1 MANCN
6 DYISADDLKT
16 GKQAILHIEHIAKSR
31 DATGK
36 PALEVT
42 DIIRGESVT
51 NPTLDGFF
59 SSVGFKPADGSFE
72 AGGTINHRWEVLLY
86 ESESSYY
93 QWMGTLP
100 KIVPAGSTPTI
111 TGGIGSNAWINQT
124 DLTLRNNLLQNDG
137 LKLIGNCPNISKLRD
152 IEPTK
157 SKQRIF
163 VVEHT
168 SGLGIGGGYFYY
180 DNTDTSSTD
189 DNGVVIVTSGGKRWK
204 RECTYISTDFY
215 GLVAGTVVDMS
226 VELNKALQAAKK
238 SKYKRLVCTAGTFYV
253 NSALKHPSNVTLAG
267 SGNYASAIMA
277 LPTMPITENVIQN
290 EKHVYQVFGT
300 DYDENIHI
308 ENITIDANNRARN
321 TSETWMDATQG
332 TTILLSTVR
341 NSSMKKCWV
350 RRNLQHGIDICAG
363 YYFDDGN
370 IDHNAIGGSYNI
382 VVKDCLVQNTQLD
395 DLITTHNSRDIV
407 IDRCRVWNDDPAMVW
422 AGNQHGIE
430 IDEGSYNVTVV
441 DCYAEN
447 VCTGFQQKGHDTT
460 MPARSVK
467 FIRCYAKDCVYS
479 FQIEHRNSQTIPSGQ
494 HVQARNSV
502 IEDCTSDNANN
513 AKYTS
518 LHARALLVLGFFGV
532 YVRNLR
538 VIGGSGNIYLT
549 GGAKYINIDG
559 IQWTGGYD
567 GASNTTSEGLIHIE
581 TNAAVDDYCIRDFI
595 CEDTVTVPL
604 IRDFTDTTVQREI
617 SNIRGYGGDSTI
629 PMIAIVPLSG
639 DNISN
644 ISNAGSW
651 ACALR
656 DMARAI
662 GDGEYIQSVNFD
674 SGIGHIARE
683 GNPNDNIVCGKP
695 GFKYTDTSNGDYYVC
710 SAIGRNNWK
719 KITTA

>member
-1 MANCN
+1 MATTPTNKPIPSE
-6 DYISADDLKT
+6 DPRDLKFNA
-16 GKQAILHIEHIAKSR
+16 GKIDEVVTSEAHYYTDRFGVRRWTIAGFQYTAEEAIRNYGYITMDSFEDGATLTLPNQVLRYE
-31 DATGK
+31 ATG
-36 PALEVT
+36 EYYRW
-42 DIIRGESVT
+42 DGE
-51 NPTLDGFF
+51 F
-59 SSVGFKPADGSFE
+59 
-72 AGGTINHRWEVLLY
+72 
-86 ESESSYY
+86 
-93 QWMGTLP
+93 P
-100 KIVPAGSTPTI
+100 KTVAASSTPAT
-111 TGGIGSNAWINQT
+111 TGGIGIGAWLSVG
-124 DLTLRNNLLQNDG
+124 DAVLRGELADEDG
-137 LKLIGNCPNISKLRD
+137 LKLIGNCPDISKLRD

-180 DNTDTSSTD
+180 DNTDTSSVD
-189 DNGVVIVTSGGKRWK
+189 DDGVVIVTSGGKRWK

-226 VELNKALQAAKK
+226 VALNKALQAAKK

-253 NSALKHPSNVTLAG
+253 NSALKYPSNVTLAG

-341 NSSMKKCWV
+341 NSSIKKCWV

-382 VVKDCLVQNTQLD
+382 VVEDCLVQNTQLD
-395 DLITTHNSRDIV
+395 DLITTHNSSDIV
-407 IDRCRVWNDDPAMVW
+407 INRCRVWNDDPSQVW

-441 DCYAEN
+441 DCYSEN
-447 VCTGFQQKGHDTT
+447 VCTGFQQKGHATT
-460 MPARSVK
+460 MPARSVR

-494 HVQARNSV
+494 HQQARNSV

-538 VIGGSGNIYLT
+538 VVGGSGNIYLT
-549 GGAKYINIDG
+549 GGAKYINING
-559 IQWTGGYD
+559 VQWTGGYD

-581 TNAAVDDYCIRDFI
+581 TDAAVDDYCIRDFI

-604 IRDFTDTTVQREI
+604 IRDLTDTTVQREI
-617 SNIRGYGGDSTI
+617 SNIRGYGGDSTV

-639 DNISN
+639 DDIRNIS
-644 ISNAGSW
+644 SAGSW

-662 GDGEYIQSVNFD
+662 GDGDYIQSTTFIN
-674 SGIGHIARE
+674 GIGSISRT
-683 GNPNDNIVCGKP
+683 GNPNDNIICGKP

>member
-1 MANCN
+1 MSSGCG
-6 DYISADDLKT
+6 DVLSLADLHTAKKHQIFEAEVIT
-16 GKQAILHIEHIAKSR
+16 GKSGGVATGADIDYATNQVTGQTQKTLPAVLR
-31 DATGK
+31 DA
-36 PALEVT
+36 
-42 DIIRGESVT
+42 
-51 NPTLDGFF
+51 GFSPVSWDF
-59 SSVGFKPADGSFE
+59 SI
-72 AGGTINHRWEVLLY
+72 GGTLTVADRDKVVYDPVSKTWY
-86 ESESSYY
+86 SYA
-93 QWMGTLP
+93 GALP
-100 KIVPAGSTPTI
+100 VTVPAGFNPV
-111 TGGIGSNAWINQT
+111 GNADWKPQT
-124 DLTLRNNLLQNDG
+124 DPNIRQDLSNFDG
-137 LKLIGNCPNISKLRD
+137 FKLIGNCPSVAQLRL
-152 IEPTK
+152 IEPDIAN
-157 SKQRIF
+157 QRIF
-163 VVEHT
+163 VLAHT
-168 SGLGIGGGYFYY
+168 AGGKIGAGYFYY
-180 DNTDTSSTD
+180 DNTDTSSVD
-189 DNGVVIVTSGGKRWK
+189 DDGVVIVTPGGKRWK

-226 VELNKALQAAKK
+226 VALNKALQAAKN

-341 NSSMKKCWV
+341 NSSIKKCWV

-382 VVKDCLVQNTQLD
+382 VVEDCLVQNTQLD
-395 DLITTHNSRDIV
+395 DLITTHNSSDIV
-407 IDRCRVWNDDPAMVW
+407 INRCRVWNDDPAMVW

-430 IDEGSYNVTVV
+430 IDEGSYNVTVM

-447 VCTGFQQKGHDTT
+447 VITGFQQKGHATT

-494 HVQARNSV
+494 HLQARNSV
-502 IEDCTSDNANN
+502 LEDCTSDNANN

-518 LHARALLVLGFFGV
+518 LHARALIVLGFFGV
-532 YVRNLR
+532 YVRNFR
-538 VIGGSGNIYLT
+538 VIGGGGNIYLT

-559 IQWTGGYD
+559 VQWTGGYS
-567 GASNTTSEGLIHIE
+567 GAANTTAEGLVHIE
-581 TNAAVDDYCIRDFI
+581 TGAAVDDYCIRDFI

-604 IRDFTDTTVQREI
+604 IRDLTDTTVQREI
-617 SNIRGYGGDSTI
+617 SNVRGYGGDSTI

-639 DNISN
+639 DNIRN
-644 ISNAGSW
+644 ISSAGSW

-662 GDGEYIQSVNFD
+662 GEGDYIQSVNFD
-674 SGIGHIARE
+674 SGIGNIARA

-710 SAIGRNNWK
+710 AAIGRNNWK